1 MYCTNCG
8 ASLSTGTPTCPAC
21 GAATSA
27 GAGASRPDMTLP
39 VSSPI
44 SFPPVEPSSSEA
56 TLLASPRPESTPA
69 TVYGENAPAA
79 PASSAGQQPA
89 PFTPPLAAADAFD
102 PYSVPPPPPPTPFP
116 ANQQS
121 GGQPYYP
128 APQAPGSPTQRRRR
142 FPAWL
147 IALVALLVIVLIAG
161 GGSLIY
167 YAAVYQPHQRQV
179 QATATAQAHAT
190 ATAHTQAT
198 AAVENPYT
206 HSGTLVFTDPLTAN
220 NQGHRWDENSNCAF
234 KDGTYHAIAPDPH
247 YSDYCI
253 ANATD
258 FSNFAYQVN
267 MTVLK
272 GDGGGMLFHV
282 ENTNPNEYYEFDVAQ
297 DGTYG
302 LYKADAGQ
310 FTTMTGGSNP
320 AIHRGLNQ
328 TNVMGVVVQGS
339 KITLYVNGQPVDTV
353 TDSTFSH
360 GQIGVS
366 ASVYNRVTE
375 ASFTNLKVWKL

>member
-8 ASLSTGTPTCPAC
+8 ASLSTGTQTCPAC

-27 GAGASRPDMTLP
+27 GTGSSRPDMTLP

-44 SFPPVEPSSSEA
+44 SFPAVGPSSSEA
-56 TLLASPRPESTPA
+56 TLLASSRPESTPA
-69 TVYGENAPAA
+69 TVYGENATAA
-79 PASSAGQQPA
+79 PVSSTGQQPG
-89 PFTPPLAAADAFD
+89 PFTPPPAAAGASD

-128 APQAPGSPTQRRRR
+128 APQAPGSPTQPRRR

-147 IALVALLVIVLIAG
+147 IALVALLAIVLIAG
-161 GGSLIY
+161 GGGLIY
-167 YAAVYQPHQRQV
+167 YAAIYQPHQQQV

-310 FTTMTGGSNP
+310 FITMTSGSNP
-320 AIHRGLNQ
+320 AIHQGLNQ

-339 KITLYVNGQPVDTV
+339 KITLYVNSQPIDTV

-366 ASVYNRVTE
+366 ASVYNQVTE